1 MTKKIQYFAAL
12 ALALG
17 SATAA
22 AAPIALAFGASGDAL
37 HKRQN
42 IAFGAINDQYSFNL
56 ATSSVFSLW
65 LQTGG
70 KNANDVVFSQVYLTQ
85 GAQRIDLVAPNTAGF
100 EIWELPSRILDSGE
114 WVLHVEGA
122 DTIHKS
128 AGAYQ
133 LQANHHVPVPASLA
147 LAGLGLAGL
156 AWTRRR
162 AAR

>member
-1 MTKKIQYFAAL
+1 MTQKTQYFAAL

-17 SATAA
+17 AATAT
-22 AAPIALAFGASGDAL
+22 AAPIALSFGAGGEL
-37 HKRQN
+37 KHKRQN
-42 IAFGAINDQYSFNL
+42 IAFGAISDQYSFNL
-56 ATSSVFSLW
+56 AADGALSLL

-85 GAQRIDLVAPNTAGF
+85 GAQRIDLVAPNPAGF
-100 EIWELPSRILDSGE
+100 EIWELPSQILESGE
-114 WVLHVEGA
+114 WVLHVEGQ

-133 LQANHHVPVPASLA
+133 LQANHQVPVPATLA